1 MPGGRE
7 TLYDWEGMQPKI
19 AEAIDK
25 GLHVYQFARLLGVTV
40 QTVHNWKDIHPEF
53 FDAVKM
59 IETSCQA
66 RIADTLDN
74 LSEGRIEKGNASTAI
89 FIAKNVL
96 GWRDRQEVEQ
106 TVKGEQSITVTIGGA
121 RQDEDDAETH

>member
-7 TLYDWEGMQPKI
+7 TLYDWEAMQPKI
-19 AEAIDK
+19 AEAIEK
-25 GLHVYQFARLLGVTV
+25 GLHSYQFARLLGISVKTLW
-40 QTVHNWKDIHPEF
+40 NWKHQYPEF
-53 FDAVKM
+53 LQAMDMVESA
-59 IETSCQA
+59 CQA

-106 TVKGEQSITVTIGGA
+106 TVKGDQSITVTIGGA
-121 RQDEDDAETH
+121 RHTDDDAPSD